1 LPAAEELV
9 VGVAAAVSAS
19 DLGET
24 GGEVDAGQP
33 FDLLEAELDLV
44 AQPQR
49 APCPRM
55 SGGRSLWMTAFGSL
69 SGGLEVSHTF

>member
-1 LPAAEELV
+1 
-9 VGVAAAVSAS
+9 VSAA

-49 APCPRM
+49 GAPCP
-55 SGGRSLWMTAFGSL
+55 
-69 SGGLEVSHTF
+69 